1 MIRRLRSE
9 AELAAACG
17 DDDLVMWTAQGL
29 RGGARAWA
37 LGDAVVASCPAIS
50 RHDRL
55 AVWGDTSAAAELVE
69 HALAEVGP
77 TYRPWGELELLVDV
91 TAKVGVLREG
101 GRFSWMSLP
110 PADDRMSAPPA
121 AGRPDAELTPPSAA
135 GRPDGG
141 VSRPF
146 AAGRPAGG
154 VGRPST
160 AGTAEGGAG
169 GGVAWLED
177 EAEVVAEV
185 AALLAAD
192 APHSYAVPGMAGIRR
207 WAGVRVDGELAAVA
221 ADAWPAPTAGFLAG
235 VATRARFRGRGL
247 ARLVCGWVTR
257 ELVAA
262 HGRAT
267 LMVDDDNAAA
277 IAVYERL
284 GYGRRRVMAAR
295 VTP

>member
-55 AVWGDTSAAAELVE
+55 AVWGDTSAAVELVE

-77 TYRPWGELELLVDV
+77 AYRPWGELELLVDV

-121 AGRPDAELTPPSAA
+121 AGRPDAGTPPPSAA
-135 GRPDGG
+135 GRPDDGVRRPFG
-141 VSRPF
+141 VSRP
-146 AAGRPAGG
+146 ADG
-154 VGRPST
+154 VRRPST
-160 AGTAEGGAG
+160 ARAAEDGAG
-169 GGVAWLED
+169 GGVMWLED
-177 EAEVVAEV
+177 EAEVS
-185 AALLAAD
+185 ALLAAD

-207 WAGVRVDGELAAVA
+207 WAGIRVDGELAAVA
-221 ADAWPAPTAGFLAG
+221 ADAWPAPTVGFLAG

-267 LMVDDDNAAA
+267 LMVDDDNDAA